1 MTDRL
6 ERAAVVLRGV
16 AVATAFV
23 ALWVWL
29 AFLVRRYDPVL
40 GSSLPSWLRPL
51 GWVLLVAGGAIA
63 ASCVAMFVTRGRGT
77 PAPFDP
83 PRVFV
88 AGGPYRYV
96 RNPMYVGAVLSLLGG
111 GLVAASP
118 AIVLLAG
125 GFWLLAHALVLFYE
139 EPALER
145 RFGAAYSHYRSQ
157 VNRWLPRIP
166 PPSSPLPPA

>member
-1 MTDRL
+1 M
-6 ERAAVVLRGV
+6 VLRGV
-16 AVATAFV
+16 VVATLFV

-29 AFLVRRYDPVL
+29 AFLVRRYDPLL
-40 GSSLPSWLRPL
+40 GSALPTWLGPA
-51 GWVLLVAGGAIA
+51 GWVLLAAGGAIA
-63 ASCVAMFVTRGRGT
+63 ASCIAMFVTRGRGT

-118 AIVLLAG
+118 AIVLLAA
-125 GFWLLAHALVLFYE
+125 GFWLLAHTLVLLYE
-139 EPALER
+139 EPALAR
-145 RFGAAYSHYRSQ
+145 RFGAAYARYRSQ

-166 PPSSPLPPA
+166 PPSSPPA

>member
-1 MTDRL
+1 MTDRID
-6 ERAAVVLRGV
+6 RAAVVLRGA
-16 AVATAFV
+16 AVATLFV

-29 AFLVRRYDPVL
+29 AVLVRRYDPLL
-40 GSSLPSWLRPL
+40 GSAPPGWLRPA

-63 ASCVAMFVTRGRGT
+63 ASCVAVFVTRGRGT

-88 AGGPYRYV
+88 ASGPYRYV
-96 RNPMYVGAVLSLLGG
+96 RNPMYLGAVLALLGG

-118 AIVLLAG
+118 AIVLLAA
-125 GFWLLAHALVLFYE
+125 GFWLLAHAFVLLYE
-139 EPALER
+139 EPALAR
-145 RFGAAYSHYRSQ
+145 RFGAAYVHYRSQ

-166 PPSSPLPPA
+166 PPSSPP

>member
-1 MTDRL
+1 MTDRI
-6 ERAAVVLRGV
+6 ERAAVVLRG
-16 AVATAFV
+16 AVAATLFV

-29 AFLVRRYDPVL
+29 AFLVRRYDPLL
-40 GSSLPSWLRPL
+40 GSELPSWLRLP
-51 GWVLLVAGGAIA
+51 GRVLLIAGGVIA
-63 ASCVAMFVTRGRGT
+63 ASCIGMFVTRGRGT

-96 RNPMYVGAVLSLLGG
+96 RNPMYVGAVLSLFGG

-125 GFWLLAHALVLFYE
+125 GFWLLAHTFVLLRE

-145 RFGAAYSHYRSQ
+145 RFGTAYTHYRSQ
-157 VNRWLPRIP
+157 VNRWLPRFP
-166 PPSSPLPPA
+166 PPSSPP